1 MIPAMAKGKEEHEAR
16 VAALNT
22 FGKDLARR
30 AKSKCELCER
40 GGEKLAIFEVPPV
53 PRDPDP
59 DRCLLLCG
67 DCADQAADSRR
78 FRSGEQ
84 WRFLVGQAWNENP
97 MVQVMAVRL
106 LRRLQKS
113 QDWAREALEELFL
126 DEEIENLI
134 NQGE

>member
-1 MIPAMAKGKEEHEAR
+1 
-16 VAALNT
+16 
-22 FGKDLARR
+22 
-30 AKSKCELCER
+30 
-40 GGEKLAIFEVPPV
+40 
-53 PRDPDP
+53 
-59 DRCLLLCG
+59 
-67 DCADQAADSRR
+67 
-78 FRSGEQ
+78 
-84 WRFLVGQAWNENP
+84 

>member
-1 MIPAMAKGKEEHEAR
+1 MPLMAKGKEEHEAR

-53 PRDPDP
+53 PREPDAG
-59 DRCLLLCG
+59 RCLLLCG

-84 WRFLVGQAWNENP
+84 WRFLAGQAWNENP
-97 MVQVMAVRL
+97 MVQVMAIRL

-113 QDWAREALEELFL
+113 QDWAREALDGLFL
-126 DEEIENLI
+126 DEEIETLVD
-134 NQGE
+134 QGE